1 MNECPKCKGTGLADS
16 GGVQPWG
23 EPILIECDC
32 RIEEGIME
40 ESRKQFEEWCDRNF
54 SYKKGRFCMFRGEYG
69 SQFTRQLFEAWQ
81 ASRASIEI
89 ELPKGMGEH
98 QVQWDG
104 TDWNMMRDH
113 AVNAIRAAGL
123 KIKGE

>member
-1 MNECPKCKGTGLADS
+1 MSECQKCKGTGLADS

-32 RIEEGIME
+32 KFEEAIME
-40 ESRKQFEEWCDRNF
+40 ESRVQFERKVGQA
-54 SYKKGRFCMFRGEYG
+54 YGEDYLIKDEEG
-69 SQFTRQLFEAWQ
+69 DYTNWLISDLWDIWQ
-81 ASRASIEI
+81 ASRAAIEVN
-89 ELPKGMGEH
+89 LPKAMGEH

-104 TDWNMMRDH
+104 TDWNMMREH